1 MQIEMDE
8 YLLQVEV
15 TDYTP
20 GDPGRTYGAWEDCYP
35 PEPEEIEFEVTSGW
49 RFDDDGGEFE
59 LTKEECAQVASDHCE
74 LIEEI
79 LLRDMRQ
86 EPDFDEPDFGSEA
99 A

>member
-8 YLLQVEV
+8 YVLEVEV

-35 PEPEEIEFEVTSGW
+35 PEPEEIEFEVISGQ
-49 RFDDDGGEFE
+49 RFEDDVAVD
-59 LTKEECAQVASDHCE
+59 LTKEECQQVASDHCE

-79 LLRDMRQ
+79 LLRDMRK
-86 EPDFDEPDFGSEA
+86 EPDIDEPDFGSEA